1 MDRDMK
7 EQTDSANVCHSAV
20 IKYHNFQDIIQDIK
34 TYEDKLEVLM
44 KAPPTKRMK
53 NNDGIGEVVIKRN

>member
-1 MDRDMK
+1 
-7 EQTDSANVCHSAV
+7 
-20 IKYHNFQDIIQDIK
+20 
-34 TYEDKLEVLM
+34 LM